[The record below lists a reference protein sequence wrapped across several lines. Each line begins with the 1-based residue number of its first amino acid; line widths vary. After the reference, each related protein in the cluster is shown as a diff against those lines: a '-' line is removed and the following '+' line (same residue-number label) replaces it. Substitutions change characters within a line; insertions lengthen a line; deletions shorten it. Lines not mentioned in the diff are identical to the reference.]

1 MVIVKKHLNIVSEIS
16 DWCDQGTIPQS
27 GTGTVTCDKNSAL
40 SKCKL
45 KNAKERSK
53 MPGKTF
59 GVIYGGPFS
68 S

>member
-1 MVIVKKHLNIVSEIS
+1 MVVKKHLSIVSEIS
-16 DWCDQGTIPQS
+16 DWRDQEAIPQS
-27 GTGTVTCDKNSAL
+27 ETGTVTCDKNSAL
-40 SKCKL
+40 SKSQL

-53 MPGKTF
+53 LSGKTF